1 MPACPRVVSLP
12 RVEERRLAIIGTGLI
27 GASVGL
33 AAKHTEAAAAV
44 GSDGIIVEAHPS
56 PEQALCDGPQQIPT
70 AEFAEF
76 ARQVREVAEL
86 LGRRIG

>member
-33 AAKHTEAAAAV
+33 AAKHTEALKEARDEIV
-44 GSDGIIVEAHPS
+44 GELRDTRREIVSEL
-56 PEQALCDGPQQIPT
+56 QAQRDALFRILDRLPNGRQGGT
-70 AEFAEF
+70 AGA
-76 ARQVREVAEL
+76 
-86 LGRRIG
+86 